1 MNLNDRIELVSE
13 LGQFFKKYLDTN
25 YDNTNDDNLIAFE
38 KTIQQGKLNNPWFT
52 DQNMKVNLSYWAEKL
67 NKYDLTQWMNNYDTM
82 NVSSKNVAIIMAGNI
97 PLVGFHDFLS
107 VFLSGH
113 NSIIKLSSNDKHILP
128 FLTNL
133 MISINNELSK
143 KIIYIEG
150 KLQGYDAVIATGS
163 NNTSRYF
170 EYYFKNKKSII
181 RKNRN
186 SIAVLDGSENEDD
199 LSLLGVDIFTYF
211 GLGCR
216 SISKLYVP
224 ENYCFDLFFNSIFKW
239 NDLINS
245 HKYANNYDYNKAIYL
260 MSEYKFFDNGF
271 FMVKEGSELYSPIST
286 INYEFYND
294 ISTLKQKIKADDKD
308 IQCIVSNTEIE
319 NKINFG
325 ETQKPSLSQYAD
337 NIDVVEFLLTI

>member
-25 YDNTNDDNLIAFE
+25 YDNTNDDKLIAFE

-82 NVSSKNVAIIMAGNI
+82 NVSSKSVAIIMAGNI

-107 VFLSGH
+107 VFLCGH

-199 LSLLGVDIFTYF
+199 LSLLGDDIFTYF

>member
-25 YDNTNDDNLIAFE
+25 YDNTNDDKLIAFE

-82 NVSSKNVAIIMAGNI
+82 NVSSKSVAIIMAGNI

-107 VFLSGH
+107 VFLCGH

-199 LSLLGVDIFTYF
+199 LSLLGDDIFTYF

-260 MSEYKFFDNGF
+260 MSEYKFLDNGF
-271 FMVKEGSELYSPIST
+271 FIIKEGSELHSPIST

-294 ISTLKQKIKADDKD
+294 ISTLKQKIKDDEKD

>member
-82 NVSSKNVAIIMAGNI
+82 NVSSKSVAIIMAGNI

-186 SIAVLDGSENEDD
+186 SIAVLDGSENEDN
-199 LSLLGVDIFTYF
+199 LSLLGDDIFTYF

>member
-25 YDNTNDDNLIAFE
+25 YDNTNDDKLIAFE

-82 NVSSKNVAIIMAGNI
+82 NVSSKSVAIIMAGNI

-107 VFLSGH
+107 VFLCGH

-199 LSLLGVDIFTYF
+199 LSLLGDDIFTYF

-260 MSEYKFFDNGF
+260 MSEYKFLDNGF
-271 FMVKEGSELYSPIST
+271 FIVKEGSELHSPIST

-294 ISTLKQKIKADDKD
+294 ISTLKQKIKDDEKD

>member
-38 KTIQQGKLNNPWFT
+38 KTIQQAKLNNPWFT

-199 LSLLGVDIFTYF
+199 LSLLGDDIFTYF

>member
-82 NVSSKNVAIIMAGNI
+82 NVSSKSVAIIMAGNI

-199 LSLLGVDIFTYF
+199 LSLLGDDIFTYF

-260 MSEYKFFDNGF
+260 MSGYKFLDNGF

-294 ISTLKQKIKADDKD
+294 ISALKQKIKADDKD

>member
-1 MNLNDRIELVSE
+1 MNLNDRIELASE

-25 YDNTNDDNLIAFE
+25 YDNTNDDNLIIFE
-38 KTIQQGKLNNPWFT
+38 KIIQQGKLNNPWFT

-67 NKYDLTQWMNNYDTM
+67 NKYDLTQWMNNYHTM
-82 NVSSKNVAIIMAGNI
+82 NISSKNVAIIMAGNI

-133 MISINNELSK
+133 MISTNNELSK

-199 LSLLGVDIFTYF
+199 LSLLGDDIFTYF

-260 MSEYKFFDNGF
+260 MSEYKFLDNGF
-271 FMVKEGSELYSPIST
+271 FMVKEGSELHSPIST

>member
-25 YDNTNDDNLIAFE
+25 YDNTNDDKLIAFE

-82 NVSSKNVAIIMAGNI
+82 NVSSKSVAIIMAGNI

-107 VFLSGH
+107 VFLCGH

-128 FLTNL
+128 F
-133 MISINNELSK
+133 LSK

-199 LSLLGVDIFTYF
+199 LSLLGDDIFTYF

>member
-82 NVSSKNVAIIMAGNI
+82 NVSSKSVAIIMAGNI

-271 FMVKEGSELYSPIST
+271 FMVKEGSELHSPIST

-294 ISTLKQKIKADDKD
+294 ISALKQKIKADDKD

>member
-82 NVSSKNVAIIMAGNI
+82 NVSSKSVAIIMAGNI

-107 VFLSGH
+107 VFLCGH

-199 LSLLGVDIFTYF
+199 LSLLGDDIFTYF

-260 MSEYKFFDNGF
+260 MSGYKFLDNGF
-271 FMVKEGSELYSPIST
+271 FMVKEGSELHSPIST

-294 ISTLKQKIKADDKD
+294 ISALKQKIKADDKD

>member
-25 YDNTNDDNLIAFE
+25 YDNTNDDKLIAFE

-82 NVSSKNVAIIMAGNI
+82 NVSSKSVAIIMAGNI

-107 VFLSGH
+107 VFLCGH

-199 LSLLGVDIFTYF
+199 LSLLGDDIFTYF

-224 ENYCFDLFFNSIFKW
+224 ENYCFNLFFNSIFKW

>member
-25 YDNTNDDNLIAFE
+25 YDNTNDDKLIAFE

-199 LSLLGVDIFTYF
+199 LSLLGDDIFTYF

-271 FMVKEGSELYSPIST
+271 FMVKEGSELHSPIST

-294 ISTLKQKIKADDKD
+294 ISTLKQKIKDDEKD

>member
-25 YDNTNDDNLIAFE
+25 YDNTNDDNLIIFE
-38 KTIQQGKLNNPWFT
+38 KIIQQGKLNNPWFT

-67 NKYDLTQWMNNYDTM
+67 NKYDLTQWMNNYHTM
-82 NVSSKNVAIIMAGNI
+82 NISSKNVAIIMAGNI

-199 LSLLGVDIFTYF
+199 LSLLGDDIFTYF

>member
-25 YDNTNDDNLIAFE
+25 YDNTNDDNLIIFE
-38 KTIQQGKLNNPWFT
+38 KIIQQGKLNNPWFT

-82 NVSSKNVAIIMAGNI
+82 NVSSKSVAIIMAGNI

-107 VFLSGH
+107 VFLCGH

-133 MISINNELSK
+133 MISTNNELSK

-199 LSLLGVDIFTYF
+199 LSLLGDDIFTYF

-271 FMVKEGSELYSPIST
+271 FMVKKGSELYSPIST

>member
-82 NVSSKNVAIIMAGNI
+82 NVSSKSVAIIMAGNI

-107 VFLSGH
+107 VFLCGH

-199 LSLLGVDIFTYF
+199 LSLLGDDIFTYF

-260 MSEYKFFDNGF
+260 MSEYKFLDNGF
-271 FMVKEGSELYSPIST
+271 FMVKEGSELHSPIST

>member
-25 YDNTNDDNLIAFE
+25 YDNTNDDKLIAFE

-82 NVSSKNVAIIMAGNI
+82 NVSSKSVAIIMAGNI

-107 VFLSGH
+107 VFLCGH

-199 LSLLGVDIFTYF
+199 LSLLGDDIFTYF

-260 MSEYKFFDNGF
+260 MSEYKFLDNGF
-271 FMVKEGSELYSPIST
+271 FIVKEGSELHSPIST

>member
-25 YDNTNDDNLIAFE
+25 YDNTNDDKLIAFE

-82 NVSSKNVAIIMAGNI
+82 NVSSKSVAIIMAGNI

-107 VFLSGH
+107 VFLCGH

-186 SIAVLDGSENEDD
+186 SIAVLDGSENEDN
-199 LSLLGVDIFTYF
+199 LSLLGDDIFTYF

-260 MSEYKFFDNGF
+260 MSEYKFLDNGF
-271 FMVKEGSELYSPIST
+271 FIVKEGSELHSPIST

>member
-25 YDNTNDDNLIAFE
+25 YDNTNDDNLIIFE
-38 KTIQQGKLNNPWFT
+38 KIIQQGKLNNPWFT

-67 NKYDLTQWMNNYDTM
+67 NKYDLTQWMNNYHTM
-82 NVSSKNVAIIMAGNI
+82 NISSKNVAIIMAGNI

-133 MISINNELSK
+133 MISTNNELSK

-186 SIAVLDGSENEDD
+186 SIAVLDGTENEDD
-199 LSLLGVDIFTYF
+199 LSLLGDDIFTYF

-260 MSEYKFFDNGF
+260 MSEYKFLDNGF
-271 FMVKEGSELYSPIST
+271 FIVKEGSELYSPIST

-294 ISTLKQKIKADDKD
+294 ISVLKKKIKADDKD
-308 IQCIVSNTEIE
+308 IQCIVSNAEIE

>member
-25 YDNTNDDNLIAFE
+25 YDNTNDDKLIAFE

-82 NVSSKNVAIIMAGNI
+82 NVSSKSVAIIMAGNI

-107 VFLSGH
+107 VFLCGH

-186 SIAVLDGSENEDD
+186 SIAVLDGSENEDN
-199 LSLLGVDIFTYF
+199 LSLLGDDIFTYF

>member
-82 NVSSKNVAIIMAGNI
+82 NVSSKSVAIIMAGNI

-107 VFLSGH
+107 VFLCGH

-199 LSLLGVDIFTYF
+199 LSLLGDDIFTYF

-260 MSEYKFFDNGF
+260 MSGYKFLDNGF
-271 FMVKEGSELYSPIST
+271 FIVKEGSELHSPIST

-294 ISTLKQKIKADDKD
+294 ISTLKQKIKDDEKD

>member
-25 YDNTNDDNLIAFE
+25 YDNTNDDKLIAFE

-82 NVSSKNVAIIMAGNI
+82 NVSSKSVAIIMAGNI

-107 VFLSGH
+107 VFLCGH

-181 RKNRN
+181 RKSRN

-199 LSLLGVDIFTYF
+199 LSLLGDDIFTYF

>member
-82 NVSSKNVAIIMAGNI
+82 NVSSKSVAIIMAGNI

-107 VFLSGH
+107 VFLCGH

-199 LSLLGVDIFTYF
+199 LSLLGDDIFTYF

-271 FMVKEGSELYSPIST
+271 FMVKKGSELYSPIST

>member
-25 YDNTNDDNLIAFE
+25 YDNTNDDKLIAFE

-82 NVSSKNVAIIMAGNI
+82 NVSSKSVAIIMAGNI

-107 VFLSGH
+107 VFLCGH

-199 LSLLGVDIFTYF
+199 LSLLGDDIFTYF

-271 FMVKEGSELYSPIST
+271 FMVKKGSELYSPIST

>member
-25 YDNTNDDNLIAFE
+25 YDNTNDDKLIAFE

-82 NVSSKNVAIIMAGNI
+82 NVSSKSVAIIMAGNI

-107 VFLSGH
+107 VFLCGH

-186 SIAVLDGSENEDD
+186 S
-199 LSLLGVDIFTYF
+199 
-211 GLGCR
+211 
-216 SISKLYVP
+216 
-224 ENYCFDLFFNSIFKW
+224 
-239 NDLINS
+239 
-245 HKYANNYDYNKAIYL
+245 
-260 MSEYKFFDNGF
+260 KFHT
-271 FMVKEGSELYSPIST
+271 K
-286 INYEFYND
+286 
-294 ISTLKQKIKADDKD
+294 K
-308 IQCIVSNTEIE
+308 
-319 NKINFG
+319 
-325 ETQKPSLSQYAD
+325 
-337 NIDVVEFLLTI
+337 

>member
-25 YDNTNDDNLIAFE
+25 YDNTNDDNLIIFE
-38 KTIQQGKLNNPWFT
+38 KIIQQGKLNNPWFT

-82 NVSSKNVAIIMAGNI
+82 NVSSKSVAIIMAGNI

-186 SIAVLDGSENEDD
+186 SIAVLDGTENEDD
-199 LSLLGVDIFTYF
+199 LSLLGDDILHILVLAVEVYQSFMYLKIIALICF
-211 GLGCR
+211 
-216 SISKLYVP
+216 SI
-224 ENYCFDLFFNSIFKW
+224 LFS
-239 NDLINS
+239 
-245 HKYANNYDYNKAIYL
+245 
-260 MSEYKFFDNGF
+260 NG
-271 FMVKEGSELYSPIST
+271 MI
-286 INYEFYND
+286 
-294 ISTLKQKIKADDKD
+294 
-308 IQCIVSNTEIE
+308 
-319 NKINFG
+319 
-325 ETQKPSLSQYAD
+325 
-337 NIDVVEFLLTI
+337 

>member
-82 NVSSKNVAIIMAGNI
+82 NVSSKSVAIIMAGNI

-107 VFLSGH
+107 VFLCGH

-199 LSLLGVDIFTYF
+199 LSLLGDDIFTYF

>member
-25 YDNTNDDNLIAFE
+25 YDNTNDDKLIAFE

-82 NVSSKNVAIIMAGNI
+82 NVSSKSVAIIMAGNI

-107 VFLSGH
+107 VFLCGH

-199 LSLLGVDIFTYF
+199 LSLLGDDIFTYF

-294 ISTLKQKIKADDKD
+294 ISTLKQKIKDDEKD

>member
-38 KTIQQGKLNNPWFT
+38 KTIQQAKLNNPWFT

-82 NVSSKNVAIIMAGNI
+82 NVSSKSVAIIMAGNI

-107 VFLSGH
+107 VFLCGH

-199 LSLLGVDIFTYF
+199 LSLLGDDIFTYF

-224 ENYCFDLFFNSIFKW
+224 ENYCFNLFFNSIFKW

-294 ISTLKQKIKADDKD
+294 ISTLKQKIKDDEKD

>member
-82 NVSSKNVAIIMAGNI
+82 NVSSKSVAIIMAGNI

-107 VFLSGH
+107 VFLCGH

-199 LSLLGVDIFTYF
+199 LSLLGDDIFTYF

-260 MSEYKFFDNGF
+260 MSEYKFLDNGF
-271 FMVKEGSELYSPIST
+271 FIVKEGSELHSPIST

>member
-25 YDNTNDDNLIAFE
+25 YDNTNDDKLIAFE

-82 NVSSKNVAIIMAGNI
+82 NVSSKSVAIIMAGNI

-107 VFLSGH
+107 VFLCGH

-199 LSLLGVDIFTYF
+199 LSLLGDDIFTYF

-224 ENYCFDLFFNSIFKW
+224 ENYCFNLFFNSIFKW

-294 ISTLKQKIKADDKD
+294 ISTLKQKIKDDEKD

>member
-82 NVSSKNVAIIMAGNI
+82 NVSSKSVAIIMAGNI
-97 PLVGFHDFLS
+97 PLVGIHDFLS
-107 VFLSGH
+107 VFLCGH

-199 LSLLGVDIFTYF
+199 LSLLGDDIFTYF

-294 ISTLKQKIKADDKD
+294 ISTLKQKIKDDEKD

>member
-25 YDNTNDDNLIAFE
+25 YDNTNDDKLIAFE

-82 NVSSKNVAIIMAGNI
+82 NVSSKSVAIIMAGNI
-97 PLVGFHDFLS
+97 PRVGFHDFLS
-107 VFLSGH
+107 VFLCGH

-199 LSLLGVDIFTYF
+199 LSLLGDDIFTYF

-271 FMVKEGSELYSPIST
+271 FMVKKGSELYSPIST

>member
-38 KTIQQGKLNNPWFT
+38 KTIQQAKLNNPWFT

-82 NVSSKNVAIIMAGNI
+82 NVSSKSVAIIMAGNI

-107 VFLSGH
+107 VFLCGH

-199 LSLLGVDIFTYF
+199 LSLLGDDIFTYF